1 MHVLSQGSTIEEC
14 VRDKLTCKR
23 EGKMDAGV
31 LYARLN
37 FAPV

>member
-1 MHVLSQGSTIEEC
+1 MPGQGSARIEEC

-31 LYARLN
+31 LYARLK
-37 FAPV
+37 FVPV